1 MSLVYLILGGNRGN
15 RAEIFSSAIDLVTS
29 QIGRKIAI
37 SALYESESWGFKSEP
52 FMNQVI
58 KIGTEL
64 SPAKVLEHSQQIETQ
79 LGRVRKT
86 GGYEARTIDIDL
98 LYYDSLVI
106 DSTDLT
112 VPHPRIAERRFVLVP
127 LAEIAPDLEDPVTGI
142 TVLEMLQKCTD
153 ASAVWR
159 LTGK

>member
-15 RAEIFSSAIDLVTS
+15 RMEIFSSAIDLVTS

-37 SALYESESWGFKSEP
+37 SALYESESWGFESEQ

-58 KIGTEL
+58 KIETEL
-64 SPAKVLEHSQQIETQ
+64 SPDKVLEHIQQIETQ

-86 GGYEARTIDIDL
+86 IGYEARTMDIDL

-106 DSTDLT
+106 NTPVLI
-112 VPHPRIAERRFVLVP
+112 VPHPRISERKFVLVP
-127 LAEIAPDLEDPVTGI
+127 LAEIAPDLKDPVTGI
-142 TVLEMLQKCTD
+142 SVQEMLQKCTD
-153 ASAVWR
+153 TSAVWR
-159 LTGK
+159 LTGE